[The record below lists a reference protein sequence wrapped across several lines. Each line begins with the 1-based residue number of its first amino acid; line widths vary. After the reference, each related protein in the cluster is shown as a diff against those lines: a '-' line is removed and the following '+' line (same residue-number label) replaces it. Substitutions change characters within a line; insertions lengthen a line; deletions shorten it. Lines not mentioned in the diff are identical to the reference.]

1 MSNNQTM
8 TPEQQIEN
16 NKQDLDSKQPE
27 IDKSSSGGSENIS
40 APSFSNVVKYHSAN
54 YQAYSDPKP
63 KLTGVKPIFIKESD
77 FFSNKSPPKELWI
90 THVEIYKALEHK
102 IKPQFV
108 RGIQRIKQMWR
119 IYLDNEEDRMLLL
132 TEGITLRNKTIP
144 LHSQNPYYQKDELL
158 TTTIRVKN
166 IPLSADDG
174 QIDREL
180 RQKNIEVMSINR
192 ERLRVDNLVTQCW
205 TGDRLVVCKKFDT
218 PLSRFLTIGKY
229 TARVYHFGQLKDT
242 DMFLCNKCQL
252 KGHNIHNC
260 PNEWKCRLCNQN
272 GHKMLECPIFIK
284 KKSGNQPETQEGEQ
298 QETTI
303 DIDEVN
309 SKYEESQQNE
319 TPIENDKIEETDEQS
334 ELTEGDDDDILA
346 HSMSLNKE
354 ITPGNNQKTRKTR
367 KAANKSAKKE
377 EKKCDSSKHQ
387 ASKSADNTEVNKN
400 SSSTQPD
407 ISKFLTPNN
416 KTKTAKERTPPTP
429 NQPDGKRQ
437 SVHL

>member
-1 MSNNQTM
+1 MSNNQAM
-8 TPEQQIEN
+8 IPEQQNES
-16 NKQDLDSKQPE
+16 NKQDLDGKQPE
-27 IDKSSSGGSENIS
+27 IDKSPSGGSENIS
-40 APSFSNVVKYHSAN
+40 APSFSNVVKHHSAN
-54 YQAYSDPKP
+54 YQAYSDPEP

-77 FFSNKSPPKELWI
+77 FFGNKSPPKELWI

-119 IYLDNEEDRMLLL
+119 IYLDTAEDRMLLL

-144 LHSQNPYYQKDELL
+144 LHSQNPYYQKDEWL

-180 RQKNIEVMSINR
+180 RQKNIDVISINR
-192 ERLRVDNLVTQCW
+192 ERLRVDNLVTHCW
-205 TGDRLVVCKKFDT
+205 TGDRIVLCKKFDK

-229 TARVYHFGQLKDT
+229 TARIYHFGQLKDT

-260 PNEWKCRLCNQN
+260 PNEWKCRLCNEY
-272 GHKMLECPIFIK
+272 GHKMLECPTFIK
-284 KKSGNQPETQEGEQ
+284 KNSEKQSETEGEEQ

-303 DIDEVN
+303 AID
-309 SKYEESQQNE
+309 EESQQNE

-334 ELTEGDDDDILA
+334 NLTEGDDEDILA

-354 ITPGNNQKTRKTR
+354 TTPGNNKKKERKQEKLLTSLQKRK
-367 KAANKSAKKE
+367 NKSVTPLNNR
-377 EKKCDSSKHQ
+377 HQ
-387 ASKSADNTEVNKN
+387 NQQKQTKIHHQLN
-400 SSSTQPD
+400 
-407 ISKFLTPNN
+407 LTFRNF
-416 KTKTAKERTPPTP
+416 
-429 NQPDGKRQ
+429 
-437 SVHL
+437 